1 MKINDQTGCLV
12 ENIRAE
18 EILSRRENFSSVADG
33 LDKSFVES
41 VALTRL
47 VVVHYRL
54 AVIASTDNVID
65 HRDVAEM
72 GDQLFKKLLDSL
84 PQLDERA
91 LKGANSCD
99 YRSWL

>member
-33 LDKSFVES
+33 LDKSSES
-41 VALTRL
+41 VADRL

-65 HRDVAEM
+65 YRDVAKWESA
-72 GDQLFKKLLDSL
+72 LKELLDSYL
-84 PQLDERA
+84 VDQRDS
-91 LKGANSCD
+91 KGQILVITD
-99 YRSWL
+99 LGYRIAT